1 MVKIIESYTA
11 PNPKEYTY
19 WVDLTSNPNKGVIKY
34 FKGNGKWADV
44 NDKTNDDQSKDIE
57 QLQKSVDSLKS
68 TKVDKVSG
76 KELSSN
82 DFTDSYKSKLDSIQG
97 VPTGGTNGQVL
108 KKTASGVAW
117 QNDNNTTYN
126 VATSS
131 ANGLMSSADKSKLDG
146 ISAQAN
152 KYTLPAATESVL
164 GGVKTGANITNTSGT
179 ISLTKANVTAALGY
193 TPPTADTKV
202 NVNNTLTSTSI
213 VDALS
218 AAQGKVLKDL
228 IDALTARVSALE
240 TPAA

>member
-34 FKGNGKWADV
+34 FKGNGKWGDV

-57 QLQKSVDSLKS
+57 QLQKSVDNLKS

-82 DFTDSYKSKLDSIQG
+82 DFTDSYKSKLDGI
-97 VPTGGTNGQVL
+97 
-108 KKTASGVAW
+108 
-117 QNDNNTTYN
+117 
-126 VATSS
+126 
-131 ANGLMSSADKSKLDG
+131 AD
-146 ISAQAN
+146 QAN
-152 KYTLPAATESVL
+152 KYVLPAATASVL

>member
-19 WVDLTSNPNKGVIKY
+19 WVNLTSNPNKSVIKY
-34 FKGNGKWADV
+34 FKGNGKWGDV
-44 NDKTNDDQSKDIE
+44 NDKTNADQSKDIE
-57 QLQKSVDSLKS
+57 QLQKSVDNLKS

-82 DFTDSYKSKLDSIQG
+82 DFTDSYKSKLD
-97 VPTGGTNGQVL
+97 
-108 KKTASGVAW
+108 
-117 QNDNNTTYN
+117 
-126 VATSS
+126 
-131 ANGLMSSADKSKLDG
+131 G
-146 ISAQAN
+146 IAAQAN
-152 KYTLPAATESVL
+152 KYVLPAATASVL

>member
-34 FKGNGKWADV
+34 FKGNGKWGDV

-57 QLQKSVDSLKS
+57 QLQKSVDNLKS

-82 DFTDSYKSKLDSIQG
+82 DFTDSYKSKLD
-97 VPTGGTNGQVL
+97 
-108 KKTASGVAW
+108 
-117 QNDNNTTYN
+117 
-126 VATSS
+126 
-131 ANGLMSSADKSKLDG
+131 G
-146 ISAQAN
+146 IAAQAN
-152 KYTLPAATESVL
+152 KYVLPTATASVL

>member
-57 QLQKSVDSLKS
+57 QLQKSVDNLKS

-82 DFTDSYKSKLDSIQG
+82 DFTDSYKSKLD
-97 VPTGGTNGQVL
+97 
-108 KKTASGVAW
+108 
-117 QNDNNTTYN
+117 
-126 VATSS
+126 
-131 ANGLMSSADKSKLDG
+131 G

-152 KYTLPAATESVL
+152 KYTLPAATGSVL

-193 TPPTADTKV
+193 TPPTTDTKV

>member
-34 FKGNGKWADV
+34 FKGNGKWVDV

-57 QLQKSVDSLKS
+57 QLQKSVDNLKS

-82 DFTDSYKSKLDSIQG
+82 DFTDSYKSKLD
-97 VPTGGTNGQVL
+97 
-108 KKTASGVAW
+108 
-117 QNDNNTTYN
+117 
-126 VATSS
+126 
-131 ANGLMSSADKSKLDG
+131 G
-146 ISAQAN
+146 ISIQAN
-152 KYTLPAATESVL
+152 KYVLPAATTSVL

-202 NVNNTLTSTSI
+202 TVNNTLTSTSI
-213 VDALS
+213 VDALA

>member
-34 FKGNGKWADV
+34 FKGNGKWGDV

-57 QLQKSVDSLKS
+57 QLQKSVDNLKS

-82 DFTDSYKSKLDSIQG
+82 DFTDSYKSKLD
-97 VPTGGTNGQVL
+97 
-108 KKTASGVAW
+108 
-117 QNDNNTTYN
+117 
-126 VATSS
+126 
-131 ANGLMSSADKSKLDG
+131 G
-146 ISAQAN
+146 ISIQAN
-152 KYTLPAATESVL
+152 KYVLPAATTSVL

-202 NVNNTLTSTSI
+202 TVNNTLTSTSI
-213 VDALS
+213 VDALA

>member
-34 FKGNGKWADV
+34 FKGNGKWGDV

-57 QLQKSVDSLKS
+57 QLQKSVDNLKS
-68 TKVDKVSG
+68 T
-76 KELSSN
+76 
-82 DFTDSYKSKLDSIQG
+82 
-97 VPTGGTNGQVL
+97 
-108 KKTASGVAW
+108 
-117 QNDNNTTYN
+117 

-146 ISAQAN
+146 ISIQAN
-152 KYTLPAATESVL
+152 KYVLPAATTSVL

-179 ISLTKANVTAALGY
+179 ISLTKANVTDALGY

-228 IDALTARVSALE
+228 IDALTARLSALE
-240 TPAA
+240 TPAP

>member
-34 FKGNGKWADV
+34 FKGNSKWADV
-44 NDKTNDDQSKDIE
+44 NDKTNNDQSKDIE
-57 QLQKSVDSLKS
+57 QLQKSVDNLKS

-76 KELSSN
+76 KGLSSN
-82 DFTDSYKSKLDSIQG
+82 DFTNSYKSKLD
-97 VPTGGTNGQVL
+97 
-108 KKTASGVAW
+108 
-117 QNDNNTTYN
+117 
-126 VATSS
+126 
-131 ANGLMSSADKSKLDG
+131 G
-146 ISAQAN
+146 IAAQAN
-152 KYTLPAATESVL
+152 KYVLPAATASVL

-202 NVNNTLTSTSI
+202 NVNNTLTSTST

>member
-57 QLQKSVDSLKS
+57 QLQKSVDNLKS

-82 DFTDSYKSKLDSIQG
+82 DFTDQYKNKLDSMQG
-97 VPTGGTNGQVL
+97 VPTGGSNGQVL
-108 KKTASGVAW
+108 KKTADGVAW
-117 QNDNNTTYN
+117 QNDNNTTYAI
-126 VATSS
+126 ATQS

-152 KYTLPAATESVL
+152 KYVLPTASGSVL

>member
-57 QLQKSVDSLKS
+57 QLQKSVDNLKS

-82 DFTDSYKSKLDSIQG
+82 DFTDSYKSKLD
-97 VPTGGTNGQVL
+97 
-108 KKTASGVAW
+108 
-117 QNDNNTTYN
+117 
-126 VATSS
+126 
-131 ANGLMSSADKSKLDG
+131 G
-146 ISAQAN
+146 ISVQAN
-152 KYTLPAATESVL
+152 KYVLPAATASVL

-228 IDALTARVSALE
+228 IDALTAKVSALE

>member
-57 QLQKSVDSLKS
+57 QLQKSGDNLKS

-82 DFTDSYKSKLDSIQG
+82 DFTDSYKSKLD
-97 VPTGGTNGQVL
+97 
-108 KKTASGVAW
+108 
-117 QNDNNTTYN
+117 
-126 VATSS
+126 
-131 ANGLMSSADKSKLDG
+131 G
-146 ISAQAN
+146 IAAQAN
-152 KYTLPAATESVL
+152 KYVLPAATASVL

>member
-57 QLQKSVDSLKS
+57 QLQKSVDNLKS

-82 DFTDSYKSKLDSIQG
+82 DFTDSYKSKLD
-97 VPTGGTNGQVL
+97 
-108 KKTASGVAW
+108 
-117 QNDNNTTYN
+117 
-126 VATSS
+126 
-131 ANGLMSSADKSKLDG
+131 G
-146 ISAQAN
+146 ISIQAN
-152 KYTLPAATESVL
+152 KYVLPAATTSVL

-228 IDALTARVSALE
+228 INALTARVSALE
-240 TPAA
+240 TPPA

>member
-57 QLQKSVDSLKS
+57 QLQKSVDNLKS

-82 DFTDSYKSKLDSIQG
+82 DFTDSYKSKLD
-97 VPTGGTNGQVL
+97 
-108 KKTASGVAW
+108 
-117 QNDNNTTYN
+117 
-126 VATSS
+126 
-131 ANGLMSSADKSKLDG
+131 G
-146 ISAQAN
+146 ISVQAN
-152 KYTLPAATESVL
+152 KYVLPAATASVL

-179 ISLTKANVTAALGY
+179 ISLTKANVTDALGY

>member
-57 QLQKSVDSLKS
+57 QLQKSVDNLKS

-82 DFTDSYKSKLDSIQG
+82 DFTDSYKSKLD
-97 VPTGGTNGQVL
+97 
-108 KKTASGVAW
+108 
-117 QNDNNTTYN
+117 
-126 VATSS
+126 
-131 ANGLMSSADKSKLDG
+131 G
-146 ISAQAN
+146 ISIQAN
-152 KYTLPAATESVL
+152 KYVLPAATASVL